1 MSTYSDNLPGGFY
14 STIRKEVVT
23 MSAAQKSMYIGD
35 SKVMDTNLIYSRIIG
50 LQASSR
56 DIDIKDFLNHE
67 LAPVPTAMFNES
79 GDMRTATAKSTLMAN
94 LKVEVMDRQIEK
106 VGTVFIDGSALL

>member
-1 MSTYSDNLPGGFY
+1 
-14 STIRKEVVT
+14 
-23 MSAAQKSMYIGD
+23 
-35 SKVMDTNLIYSRIIG
+35 MDTNLIYSRIIG

-56 DIDIKDFLNHE
+56 EIDITDFLNHE